1 MLVDLRFVVAGDGI
15 TRIRDR
21 YQARAV
27 ASYPPLCEGFVIY
40 RLPAPG
46 SVPVY
51 VFIILEYLILG
62 IRSVTESQIST
73 NDYFP
78 GAHAPPQHLMRA
90 LPFRVRPSKK
100 SFSQILCKLGF
111 PDDERAHAGEHLAE
125 PPANV

>member
-1 MLVDLRFVVAGDGI
+1 MVDLRFVVAGDGI

-51 VFIILEYLILG
+51 VFTYSRI
-62 IRSVTESQIST
+62 
-73 NDYFP
+73 
-78 GAHAPPQHLMRA
+78 
-90 LPFRVRPSKK
+90 
-100 SFSQILCKLGF
+100 
-111 PDDERAHAGEHLAE
+111 
-125 PPANV
+125 